1 MRLIFSKFE
10 TYNIDRNYLY
20 MTDYYFDSD
29 ESNWDHLSNESN
41 WNEAQWRNYL
51 RMTEKDSARF
61 LSIYNSV
68 KDKSNHLDEAASLMG
83 WDGDDISLIEEDIQ
97 AEETLENTSTS
108 DFSNLPYT
116 LHKHPVFIVTKAL
129 YKYLNQ
135 SWSHFLNN
143 NPSISPKVCWDFAQS
158 LHIGEFNVLL
168 AIQALDL
175 GDYGLAICHL
185 KNSLAELN
193 QSLCILSDLSHNDEE
208 FLKAFTQEMLI
219 RIFDLRELWIRVMN
233 DCRHESQRRGDK
245 DSE

>member
-1 MRLIFSKFE
+1 MIFRE
-10 TYNIDRNYLY
+10 LEAYNLHGNNNL
-20 MTDYYFDSD
+20 MTDYNFDSE
-29 ESNWDHLSNESN
+29 ESNWDHFSNESN

-51 RMTEKDSARF
+51 RMTEKDSVRF
-61 LSIYNSV
+61 LSIYNSI

-83 WDGDDISLIEEDIQ
+83 WDGEDISLLDEGMNSEEAD
-97 AEETLENTSTS
+97 ENTNIN
-108 DFSNLPYT
+108 DASNLPYT

-135 SWSHFLNN
+135 SWSHFLKNN
-143 NPSISPKVCWDFAQS
+143 NPSISPKLCWDFAQT

-193 QSLCILSDLSHNDEE
+193 QSLRLLNDLSHDDEE
-208 FLKAFTQEMLI
+208 FLKAFTQELRI

-233 DCRHESQRRGDK
+233 DCRYESQRRSDR
-245 DSE
+245 DPE